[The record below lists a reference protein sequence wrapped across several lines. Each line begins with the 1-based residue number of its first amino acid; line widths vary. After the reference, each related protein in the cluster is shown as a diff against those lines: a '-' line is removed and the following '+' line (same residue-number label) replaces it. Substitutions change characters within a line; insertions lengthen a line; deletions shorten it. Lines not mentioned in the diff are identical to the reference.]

1 MNHMKKDIHS
11 QILDL
16 SDDISKLTD
25 NQDIPGLLDKKLSQ
39 IPGIDFVSLYLNHH
53 YYSSHT
59 DDRLNTKTCRELF
72 DYLKYKSGN
81 QRALNK
87 SLTLFKEKTTLEYH
101 QIKTQRHLYGILFI
115 QYKGSGESHNQRELI
130 GHVIDVTALVIENN
144 TSLKLLNKNRINLYQ
159 SDEETDKIESRL
171 LQAQK
176 MEAIGT
182 LGGGIAHDFNNI
194 LGGSRGI
201 SELLQ
206 EDLYELEC
214 PDTIQNNLSY
224 IMQGAIRAKDL
235 VSQILAFSRSG
246 DDELQPIS
254 ITLHAKEVVKL
265 LRASLPSTITI
276 RQSFTTNSLV
286 LADATKIHQIF
297 MNLST
302 NAGYAMNE
310 TGGDLTLSLSD
321 VRVDEKQVV
330 MHDQA
335 EQGDYICLSVK
346 DTGHGMSSDLIDKI
360 MEPFF
365 TTKPKEKGTGMGLWV
380 VHGIVKSMN
389 GFIEITSKTGKGS
402 CFDVYLPVCPA
413 ATDPVVLH
421 PERKVSFRGGE

>member
-182 LGGGIAHDFNNI
+182 LAGGIAHDFNNI
-194 LGGSRGI
+194 LGGI
-201 SELLQ
+201 
-206 EDLYELEC
+206 
-214 PDTIQNNLSY
+214 I
-224 IMQGAIRAKDL
+224 
-235 VSQILAFSRSG
+235 VFS
-246 DDELQPIS
+246 
-254 ITLHAKEVVKL
+254 
-265 LRASLPSTITI
+265 
-276 RQSFTTNSLV
+276 
-286 LADATKIHQIF
+286 
-297 MNLST
+297 
-302 NAGYAMNE
+302 
-310 TGGDLTLSLSD
+310 
-321 VRVDEKQVV
+321 
-330 MHDQA
+330 
-335 EQGDYICLSVK
+335 
-346 DTGHGMSSDLIDKI
+346 SS
-360 MEPFF
+360 
-365 TTKPKEKGTGMGLWV
+365 
-380 VHGIVKSMN
+380 
-389 GFIEITSKTGKGS
+389 
-402 CFDVYLPVCPA
+402 C
-413 ATDPVVLH
+413 
-421 PERKVSFRGGE
+421 